1 MVTPN
6 NQLSLF
12 TQRPPLNTQ
21 VNQPI
26 PRPYKQQFL
35 FLYDGT
41 FNGLLTTIFEIYERK
56 AEPLRIEAAHKNQ
69 PFLFGQCLSVET
81 NLDKAQRVM
90 LGVEKKTSE
99 GALHSLYKAFLA
111 EQPGIEMIIYRWVKY
126 AMSSS
131 LNIETNYT
139 NDDVLRIKQINKQIS
154 REVHRM
160 HAFVRFQRTS
170 DNIYFATI
178 SPDFDVLPLLADHFE
193 RRYPDQQ
200 WVIYDTKRKKGIYF
214 NMIETL
220 DVELETE
227 LVDMKSGAMD
237 ATITHEEELLF
248 KLLWQNYF
256 SATNIKERK
265 NMKLHIRHVPKRYW
279 KYLSEKQPET
289 TLLGANNSHSL
300 MSAEARYL
308 NTNKAA

>member
-6 NQLSLF
+6 NQLPLF
-12 TQRPPLNTQ
+12 TPVSPVRQNAGSYAPK
-21 VNQPI
+21 
-26 PRPYKQQFL
+26 PYKQQFL

-56 AEPLRIEAAHKNQ
+56 AEPLRIEAAYKNQ

-81 NLDKAQRVM
+81 NIDKAQRVM
-90 LGVEKKTSE
+90 LGIEKKTSQ

-126 AMSSS
+126 AMASN
-131 LNIETNYT
+131 LNIETNFT

-170 DNIYFATI
+170 DNIYFATV

-200 WVIYDTKRKKGIYF
+200 WLIYDTKRKKGIYF
-214 NMIETL
+214 NMTETL
-220 DVELETE
+220 DIELETTS
-227 LVDMKSGAMD
+227 VAMNSGTLD
-237 ATITHEEELLF
+237 EEVTHEEEQLF

-256 SATNIKERK
+256 VATNITERK
-265 NMKLHIRHVPKRYW
+265 NMKLHIKHVPKRYW
-279 KYLSEKQPET
+279 KYLSEKQPEI
-289 TLLGANNSHSL
+289 N
-300 MSAEARYL
+300 L
-308 NTNKAA
+308 NTAQTQHALMGAQARFLNTKKAA